1 MFSKWEWWLLT
12 MIVDFVKA
20 WFCSI
25 EAPEDDSRLENH
37 ETLLLSIESS
47 SSSSSLL
54 ALSSNSYSSNNSAAS
69 SKRSDLR
76 LLEILLSSLRIDSC
90 CLCCL
95 RSSSWKRLSWGYWY
109 WMIFGLLLAL
119 VFELFSPSQL
129 LSVLPDMLLI
139 WSSSF
144 WCSGSFRWCWS
155 CWLNVQ
161 LSDVQINWLTFVFKY
176 IFDIRLLDY

>member
-1 MFSKWEWWLLT
+1 MFSEWWLLT
-12 MIVDFVKA
+12 IVDFVNG

-25 EAPEDDSRLENH
+25 EAPDDDSRLENH
-37 ETLLLSIESS
+37 ETLLLSTESS

-54 ALSSNSYSSNNSAAS
+54 ASSNSYSSSNSAAS

-95 RSSSWKRLSWGYWY
+95 SSSSWNRLSWGYWY
-109 WMIFGLLLAL
+109 WTIFGLLVVLFAL

-139 WSSSF
+139 WSSF
-144 WCSGSFRWCWS
+144 WCSGSFRCCWS

-176 IFDIRLLDY
+176 

>member
-1 MFSKWEWWLLT
+1 MFSEWWLLT
-12 MIVDFVKA
+12 MIVDFVKG

-54 ALSSNSYSSNNSAAS
+54 ASSNSYSSSNSAS

-95 RSSSWKRLSWGYWY
+95 RSSSWNRLSWGYWY

-144 WCSGSFRWCWS
+144 WCSSGSFRCCCWS
-155 CWLNVQ
+155 CCWLNVQ
-161 LSDVQINWLTFVFKY
+161 LSDVQINWLTFVYKY
-176 IFDIRLLDY
+176 IRY